1 MGPIVTQQDVTQLGT
16 ILSVWAHPDDESFLA
31 GGLLATAV
39 QNGQRVICVTATHG
53 EAGVQDE
60 LRWPAAQ
67 LGNIRTRELQAALK
81 ELGISEHIWLD
92 YRDGECDKADQT
104 EATKKIATLI
114 EKYQPDTILTFG
126 SEGLTGH
133 PDHQAVSRWV
143 GKAVETL
150 KAKVYHAVYDFKQYQ
165 EFLIPLDKKINV
177 FFNIDEPPLVAAKDC
192 DIAFVLPD
200 EVLGQKLRALA
211 AMPSQMERTL
221 VALPAAE
228 DKKGTF
234 GFEYFVR
241 A

>member
-1 MGPIVTQQDVTQLGT
+1 MGQIVTPQDVKTLGT

-31 GGLLATAV
+31 GGLLAAAV

-60 LRWPAAQ
+60 SRWPAAN
-67 LGNIRTRELQAALK
+67 LGDIRTHELQAALK
-81 ELGISEHIWLD
+81 ELGITEHIWLD

-104 EATKKIATLI
+104 EAAQKIAALI
-114 EKYQPDTILTFG
+114 EKYQPDTVLTFG

-143 GKAVETL
+143 GKAAETS
-150 KAKVYHAVYDFKQYQ
+150 KTKVYHAVYDFKQYQ
-165 EFLIPLDKKINV
+165 EFLIPLDKKISV

-200 EVLGQKLRALA
+200 EVLEQKLRALA

-221 VALPAAE
+221 AALSTAE
-228 DKKGTF
+228 NKKGMF
-234 GFEYFVR
+234 GFEYFTS